1 MDWIGIGVIIIGL
14 AFLGLV
20 FFLIKPLKNLTEL
33 FASLQKTT
41 DELPDQVADITS
53 ETTSA
58 ISAGRDA
65 INQVNKQMN
74 ELSPLF
80 QLIGD
85 MGNTTRGLS
94 SSLIK
99 VNTTMREKLENDSAI
114 KRNNLEWIY
123 GIMTL
128 GYCIFQRNKASN

>member
-1 MDWIGIGVIIIGL
+1 MDWIGIGVIIIGV
-14 AFLGLV
+14 AFLALV
-20 FFLIKPLKNLTEL
+20 IFLIKPLKNLTEL

-41 DELPDQVADITS
+41 DELPDQVADITN
-53 ETTSA
+53 EATNA

-65 INQVNKQMN
+65 IKQVNQQMN

-85 MGNTTRGLS
+85 MGNSTRGLS

-99 VNTTMREKLENDSAI
+99 VNATMKEKAEKGSVI
-114 KRNNLEWIY
+114 ERNNLEWMY
-123 GIMTL
+123 GIMSL
-128 GYCIFQRNKASN
+128 GYCIFQRKKSS

>member
-14 AFLGLV
+14 AFLALV
-20 FFLIKPLKNLTEL
+20 VFLIKPLKNLTEL

-41 DELPDQVADITS
+41 DELPNQVADITS

-58 ISAGRDA
+58 ISAGKDA
-65 INQVNKQMN
+65 LKQVNNQMN

-85 MGNTTRGLS
+85 MGTTTRGLS

-99 VNTTMREKLENDSAI
+99 VNATMREQLETDSVI

-128 GYCIFQRNKASN
+128 GYCIFQRQKTTN